1 LKIAYFN
8 ALPKKRASTNA
19 LKIIGYFK
27 RPRKQTQTLTK
38 DESQE
43 SMGDNFLFDLKN
55 DI

>member
-1 LKIAYFN
+1 LKTAYFY
-8 ALPKKRASTNA
+8 ALPKKRAYTNT
-19 LKIIGYFK
+19 LKNISNFK
-27 RPRKQTQTLTK
+27 YRLKQTQTLTK